1 MKTMS
6 LQGTR
11 LRMRLAAVRLFED
24 SRGVAATEFAFIL
37 PVMLVMLFG
46 TIELSSGVAV
56 DRKVTLIARTLS
68 DLTSQAAPDPAV
80 QNANYAKVD
89 DTYLQNVFTAS
100 IAILNP
106 YDRPPTRVQLSEI
119 YVDTSG
125 VATIQWSKAAIITS
139 NTDTQATLTKSTWTA
154 KDTVTNVIPAA
165 LLVKQTYL
173 IFSEVNYNYKP
184 LGIGFVMK
192 TNLNLADVAYSRPRQ
207 VFCVV
212 YTTPNPTQPPPDL
225 VTGQKCPTN

>member
-1 MKTMS
+1 M
-6 LQGTR
+6 QGTR

-24 SRGVAATEFAFIL
+24 SRGIAATEFAFIL

-80 QNANYAKVD
+80 QNANYAPVD

-100 IAILNP
+100 IAILKP
-106 YDRPPTRVQLSEI
+106 YDAPPTRVQLSEI
-119 YVDTSG
+119 YVDKNL
-125 VATIQWSKAAIITS
+125 VAKIQWSKAAIITS
-139 NTDTQATLTKSTWTA
+139 NTDTQATLTNSSWSPGT
-154 KDTVTNVIPAA
+154 TVTNVIPAA

-173 IFSEVNYNYKP
+173 IFSEVTYNYKP
-184 LGIGFVMK
+184 LGIGYVMK
-192 TNLNLADVAYSRPRQ
+192 TNVNLADVAYSRPRQ
-207 VFCVV
+207 VLCLV
-212 YTTPNPTQPPPDL
+212 YNNLLPVL
-225 VTGQKCPTN
+225 VTPPTPGVCPTP